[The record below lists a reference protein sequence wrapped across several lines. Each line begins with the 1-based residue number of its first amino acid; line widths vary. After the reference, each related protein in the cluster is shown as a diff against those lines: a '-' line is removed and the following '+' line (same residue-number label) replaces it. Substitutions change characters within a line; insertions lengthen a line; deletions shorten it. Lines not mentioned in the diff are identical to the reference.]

1 VNVQFVTFGAPWWS
15 IRSASLR
22 SHSPDRCLE
31 IMINSLLWGDPP
43 AGLSSRITKAGIS
56 GAASHT
62 RHFHSQVERMRRLV
76 GENAPESFE

>member
-56 GAASHT
+56 DAASHT
-62 RHFHSQVERMRRLV
+62 RHFMVKLNECR
-76 GENAPESFE
+76 AW